1 MAGDPCDLAC
11 KTKII
16 INGDNV
22 AKIVETLCEQ
32 IEYAR
37 EHNIPILK
45 GPEII
50 HQLNIAE
57 DAVCKAQAL
66 FLRGIGYNG
75 EVGHMLQP

>member
-1 MAGDPCDLAC
+1 MAGDVCDLAC

-22 AKIVETLCEQ
+22 GSLVQTLCEQ

-37 EHNIPILK
+37 DHSTPILT
-45 GPEII
+45 GHEII

-57 DAVCKAQAL
+57 DAVCKAQAA

-75 EVGHMLQP
+75 EVGHMLQS